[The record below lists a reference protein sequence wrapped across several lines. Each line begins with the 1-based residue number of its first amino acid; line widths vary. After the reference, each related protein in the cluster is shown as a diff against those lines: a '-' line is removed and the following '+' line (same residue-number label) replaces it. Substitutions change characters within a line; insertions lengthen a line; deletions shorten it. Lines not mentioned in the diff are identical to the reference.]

1 MEYTRE
7 EWEEDFP
14 GEPYPGDTTVEEM
27 NSVLSMI
34 LPPPPFDL
42 EEE

>member
-14 GEPYPGDTTVEEM
+14 GEPYPGDTTEEDM
-27 NSVLSMI
+27 CRVLSMI
-34 LPPPPFDL
+34 KPPPPFDS